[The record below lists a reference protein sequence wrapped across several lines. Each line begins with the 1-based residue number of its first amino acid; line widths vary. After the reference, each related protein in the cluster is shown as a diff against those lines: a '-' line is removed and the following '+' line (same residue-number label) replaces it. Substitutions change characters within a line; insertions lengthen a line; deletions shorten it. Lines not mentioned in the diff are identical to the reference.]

1 MHSDSELSRRHVQDP
16 GPGRLVI
23 AHDGAVAADNQRCSV
38 IGVDMLK
45 AGGNAV
51 DAAIAAVFCL
61 GVVNMFS

>member
-1 MHSDSELSRRHVQDP
+1 MHSDSEMFRRYVQDP
-16 GPGRLVI
+16 GPGHLVI
-23 AHDGAVAADNQRCSV
+23 AHDGAVAADNKRCSV